1 MKKIKFMLMCMLA
14 MLTGF
19 SSCSS
24 SDDNDGNKPMT
35 NYVAISADG
44 NTIINEDDDE
54 EVKFNIL
61 IGNTLTADATINL
74 SLEENDDNVATI
86 SPSSTI
92 ALKAGAKTASFTV
105 KSNKKSLLKSDRV
118 LTVKATFSDAN
129 MKTDGKA
136 ATLTIKPDSDIPV
149 LTAEQ
154 QKLIEGYKQN
164 LNIDLTK
171 ILGKVKVDT
180 KVTFNDDDKIDI
192 NDNKDTR
199 SFSGVTIITLSE
211 KATADKPVL
220 KMVSNAMGM
229 AAFNYEMLRK
239 RTVEDTEFW
248 TQMPNGKAVMENI
261 NYDYNKET
269 FTMTLDGIE
278 VNPADMS
285 LKFTGSKV
293 TMYEEKITT
302 VPFDYTFSAWDRLK
316 AKADANKSFVVDD
329 GDTKTEVSV
338 KDIID
343 GGGSL
348 NPYSFFD
355 NTDIV
360 TDGEN
365 TDYTTIYVA
374 PTGKI
379 DFTSGKMTFA
389 FPWYLDNT
397 YGCQRVEATYTF
409 GN

>member
-1 MKKIKFMLMCMLA
+1 MKKFKFILMCMLA

-19 SSCSS
+19 SACSS
-24 SDDNDGNKPMT
+24 SDDNDGKQMT
-35 NYVAISADG
+35 NYVSISAAG
-44 NTIINEDDDE
+44 NNIINEDDDE

-74 SLEENDDNVATI
+74 SLEGNDDNVATLT
-86 SPSSTI
+86 PSTI

-136 ATLTIKPDSDIPV
+136 VTLTIKPDSDIPV

-192 NDNKDTR
+192 NDNNDTR

-229 AAFNYEMLRK
+229 AALNYEMLRK
-239 RTVEDTEFW
+239 KTVEDTEYW
-248 TQMPNGKAVMENI
+248 TQTPHGKAVMENI
-261 NYDYNKET
+261 NYDYNKEN

-278 VNPADMS
+278 VNPDMS

-293 TMYEEKITT
+293 NVYDVEITT

-316 AKADANKSFVVDD
+316 AMADANKSFVVDD
-329 GDTKTEVSV
+329 GDTRTEVSV

-355 NTDIV
+355 NTDV
-360 TDGEN
+360 VADGEETEYN
-365 TDYTTIYVA
+365 TIYVA

-379 DFTSGKMTFA
+379 DFTTGKMTFA
-389 FPWYLDNT
+389 FPWYLENT

>member
-1 MKKIKFMLMCMLA
+1 MKKITFMLMCMLA

-19 SSCSS
+19 SACSS
-24 SDDNDGNKPMT
+24 SDNDGDKQMT
-35 NYVAISADG
+35 NYVSISAEG
-44 NTIINEDDDE
+44 NNIINEDDDD

-74 SLEENDDNVATI
+74 SLEGNDDNVATL
-86 SPSSTI
+86 SSSTI

-136 ATLTIKPDSDIPV
+136 VTLTIKPDSDIPV

-171 ILGKVKVDT
+171 ILGKVKVET

-229 AAFNYEMLRK
+229 AALNYEMLRK
-239 RTVEDTEFW
+239 KTVEDTEYW
-248 TQMPNGKAVMENI
+248 TQMPYGKAVMEHI
-261 NYDYNKET
+261 NYDYKKEA

-278 VNPADMS
+278 VNTDMS

-293 TMYEEKITT
+293 NVLEEEITT

-316 AKADANKSFVVDD
+316 AMADANQSFVVDD
-329 GDTKTEVSV
+329 GDTRTEVPV
-338 KDIID
+338 QNIID

-355 NTDIV
+355 NTDVIA
-360 TDGEN
+360 DGEETEYKN
-365 TDYTTIYVA
+365 IYVA

-379 DFTSGKMTFA
+379 DFTTGKMTFA
-389 FPWYLDNT
+389 FPWYLENT
-397 YGCQRVEATYTF
+397 NGCQRVEATYTF

>member
-1 MKKIKFMLMCMLA
+1 MKKITFMLMCMLA

-19 SSCSS
+19 SACSS
-24 SDDNDGNKPMT
+24 SDDNDDNKQMT
-35 NYVAISADG
+35 NYVSISAEG
-44 NTIINEDDDE
+44 NNIINEDDDD

-61 IGNTLTADATINL
+61 IGNTLTADATISL
-74 SLEENDDNVATI
+74 SLEENDDNVATLI
-86 SPSSTI
+86 PSTI

-118 LTVKATFSDAN
+118 LTVKATFSDSN

-136 ATLTIKPDSDIPV
+136 VTLTIKPDSDIPV

-239 RTVEDTEFW
+239 RTVEDTEIW
-248 TQMPNGKAVMENI
+248 TQMPYSKAVMEHI

-278 VNPADMS
+278 VNPDMS

-293 TMYEEKITT
+293 TVYDEEITT

-316 AKADANKSFVVDD
+316 AMADANKSFVVDD
-329 GDTKTEVSV
+329 GETKTEVPV
-338 KDIID
+338 QDIID

-355 NTDIV
+355 NTDV
-360 TDGEN
+360 VADGEETEYN
-365 TDYTTIYVA
+365 TIYVA

-379 DFTSGKMTFA
+379 DFTTGKMIFA
-389 FPWYLDNT
+389 FPWYLENT

>member
-1 MKKIKFMLMCMLA
+1 MLA

-19 SSCSS
+19 SACSS
-24 SDDNDGNKPMT
+24 DNNDGDKPMT
-35 NYVAISADG
+35 NYVSISAEG
-44 NTIINEDDDE
+44 NNIINEDDDE

-74 SLEENDDNVATI
+74 SLEGNDDNVATLT
-86 SPSSTI
+86 PSTI

-118 LTVKATFSDAN
+118 LTVKAIFSDAN

-136 ATLTIKPDSDIPV
+136 VTLTIKPDSDIPV

-229 AAFNYEMLRK
+229 ATFNYEMLRK
-239 RTVEDTEFW
+239 RTVEDAENW
-248 TQMPNGKAVMENI
+248 TQMPYGKAVMENI

-278 VNPADMS
+278 VNPDMS
-285 LKFTGSKV
+285 LNFTGSKV
-293 TMYEEKITT
+293 NVYDAEITT

-316 AKADANKSFVVDD
+316 AMADANKSFVVDD
-329 GDTKTEVSV
+329 GETKTGVSV
-338 KDIID
+338 QDIID

-348 NPYSFFD
+348 NPYFFFD
-355 NTDIV
+355 NTDV
-360 TDGEN
+360 VADAEETEYN
-365 TDYTTIYVA
+365 TIYVA

-379 DFTSGKMTFA
+379 DFASSKMTFA

>member
-35 NYVAISADG
+35 NYVSISADG

-239 RTVEDTEFW
+239 RSVEDTENW
-248 TQMPNGKAVMENI
+248 TQMPYGKAVMENI

-278 VNPADMS
+278 VNTDMS

-293 TMYEEKITT
+293 TMYEEEITT

-316 AKADANKSFVVDD
+316 AKADANESFVVDE
-329 GDTKTEVSV
+329 GETKTEVSV
-338 KDIID
+338 QDIID

-355 NTDIV
+355 NTDV
-360 TDGEN
+360 VADGEE

-379 DFTSGKMTFA
+379 DFTNGKMTFA
-389 FPWYLDNT
+389 FPWYLENT

>member
-1 MKKIKFMLMCMLA
+1 MKKITFMLMCILA

-19 SSCSS
+19 SACSS
-24 SDDNDGNKPMT
+24 SDNDGDKPMT
-35 NYVAISADG
+35 NYVSISAEG
-44 NTIINEDDDE
+44 NNIINEDDDD

-61 IGNTLTADATINL
+61 IGNTLTADATISL
-74 SLEENDDNVATI
+74 SLEGNDDNVATLT
-86 SPSSTI
+86 PSTI
-92 ALKAGAKTASFTV
+92 SLKAGAKTASFTV

-136 ATLTIKPDSDIPV
+136 VTLTIKPDSDIPV

-180 KVTFNDDDKIDI
+180 KVTFNDDDKNDI

-239 RTVEDTEFW
+239 KTVEDTEFW
-248 TQMPNGKAVMENI
+248 TQMPFGRAVMENI

-278 VNPADMS
+278 VNQNMS

-293 TMYEEKITT
+293 NVLEEEITT
-302 VPFDYTFSAWDRLK
+302 VPFDYTFSAWNRLK
-316 AKADANKSFVVDD
+316 AMADANESFVVDE
-329 GDTKTEVSV
+329 GETKTKIPVQ
-338 KDIID
+338 DIID

-348 NPYSFFD
+348 NPYLFFD
-355 NTDIV
+355 NTDVIA
-360 TDGEN
+360 DGEETEYKN
-365 TDYTTIYVA
+365 IYVA

-379 DFTSGKMTFA
+379 DFTNGNMTFA
-389 FPWYLDNT
+389 FPWYLENT
-397 YGCQRVEATYTF
+397 TGCQRVEATYTF

>member
-1 MKKIKFMLMCMLA
+1 MKKITFMLMCMLA
-14 MLTGF
+14 ILTVF
-19 SSCSS
+19 SACSS
-24 SDDNDGNKPMT
+24 SDNDGDKPMT
-35 NYVAISADG
+35 NYVSISAEG
-44 NTIINEDDDE
+44 NNIINEDDDD

-74 SLEENDDNVATI
+74 SLEGNDDNVATL
-86 SPSSTI
+86 SPSTI

-118 LTVKATFSDAN
+118 LTVKATFSDVN

-136 ATLTIKPDSDIPV
+136 VTLTIKPDSDIPV

-192 NDNKDTR
+192 NNNQDTR

-239 RTVEDTEFW
+239 RTVEDTENW
-248 TQMPNGKAVMENI
+248 TQMPYGKAVMEHI

-278 VNPADMS
+278 VNQNMS

-293 TMYEEKITT
+293 NVLEEEITT

-316 AKADANKSFVVDD
+316 AMADANKSFVVDD

-338 KDIID
+338 QDIID

-355 NTDIV
+355 NTDV
-360 TDGEN
+360 VADGEETEYN
-365 TDYTTIYVA
+365 TIYIA

-389 FPWYLDNT
+389 FPWYLENT

>member
-1 MKKIKFMLMCMLA
+1 MKKITFMLMCMLA
-14 MLTGF
+14 ILTGF
-19 SSCSS
+19 SACSS
-24 SDDNDGNKPMT
+24 DNNDGDKQMT
-35 NYVAISADG
+35 NYVSISAAG
-44 NTIINEDDDE
+44 NNIINEDDDE

-61 IGNTLTADATINL
+61 IGNTLTADATINF
-74 SLEENDDNVATI
+74 SLEGNDDNVATLT
-86 SPSSTI
+86 PSTI

-136 ATLTIKPDSDIPV
+136 VTLTIKPDSDIPV

-239 RTVEDTEFW
+239 RTVEDAENW
-248 TQMPNGKAVMENI
+248 TQMPYGMAVMENI

-278 VNPADMS
+278 VNPADMT

-293 TMYEEKITT
+293 NVYDVEITT
-302 VPFDYTFSAWDRLK
+302 VPFDYTFSAWNRLK
-316 AKADANKSFVVDD
+316 AIADANQSFVVDD

-338 KDIID
+338 QDIID

-355 NTDIV
+355 NTDV
-360 TDGEN
+360 VADGEETEYN
-365 TDYTTIYVA
+365 TIYVA

-389 FPWYLDNT
+389 FPWYLENT
-397 YGCQRVEATYTF
+397 YGCQKVEATYTF

>member
-1 MKKIKFMLMCMLA
+1 MKKITFMLMCMLA

-19 SSCSS
+19 SACSS
-24 SDDNDGNKPMT
+24 DNNDGDKQMT
-35 NYVAISADG
+35 NYVSISAEG
-44 NTIINEDDDE
+44 NNIINEDDDE

-74 SLEENDDNVATI
+74 SLEGNDDNVATI
-86 SPSSTI
+86 SPSTI

-105 KSNKKSLLKSDRV
+105 KSNKMRLLKSDRV

-136 ATLTIKPDSDIPV
+136 VTLTIKPDSDIPV

-239 RTVEDTEFW
+239 KTVEDTEYY
-248 TQMPNGKAVMENI
+248 TQTPYGQAVMENI
-261 NYDYNKET
+261 KYDFNKET

-278 VNPADMS
+278 VNADMTLS
-285 LKFTGSKV
+285 FTGKK
-293 TMYEEKITT
+293 TNIYEVEITT
-302 VPFDYTFSAWDRLK
+302 VPFDYTFSAWTRLK
-316 AKADANKSFVVDD
+316 EMADAGKNFIVDD
-329 GDTKTEVSV
+329 GDSKTETPVQ
-338 KDIID
+338 DIID

-348 NPYSFFD
+348 NPYAFFD
-355 NTDIV
+355 NTDV
-360 TDGEN
+360 
-365 TDYTTIYVA
+365 VA
-374 PTGKI
+374 DAEKTEYKNIFVVPTGKI
-379 DFTSGKMTFA
+379 DFANGKMTFA
-389 FPWYLDNT
+389 FPWYLENA
-397 YGCQRVEATYTF
+397 YGCQKVEATYTF

>member
-1 MKKIKFMLMCMLA
+1 MKKITFMLMYMLA
-14 MLTGF
+14 LLTGF
-19 SSCSS
+19 SACSS
-24 SDDNDGNKPMT
+24 SDNDGDKPMT
-35 NYVAISADG
+35 NYVSISAEG
-44 NTIINEDDDE
+44 NNIINEDDDD

-74 SLEENDDNVATI
+74 SLEGNDDNVATL
-86 SPSSTI
+86 SPSTI
-92 ALKAGAKTASFTV
+92 SLKAGAKTASFTV

-136 ATLTIKPDSDIPV
+136 VTLTIKPDSDIPV

-239 RTVEDTEFW
+239 RTVEDTENW
-248 TQMPNGKAVMENI
+248 TQMPYGKAVMEHI

-278 VNPADMS
+278 VNQNMS

-293 TMYEEKITT
+293 NVLEEEITT

-316 AKADANKSFVVDD
+316 AMADANKPFVVDD

-338 KDIID
+338 QDIID

-355 NTDIV
+355 NTDV
-360 TDGEN
+360 VADGEETEYN
-365 TDYTTIYVA
+365 TIYIA

-389 FPWYLDNT
+389 FPWYLENT

>member
-1 MKKIKFMLMCMLA
+1 MKKITFMLMCMLA
-14 MLTGF
+14 ILTGF
-19 SSCSS
+19 NACSS
-24 SDDNDGNKPMT
+24 DNNDGDKQMT
-35 NYVAISADG
+35 NYVSISAAG

-74 SLEENDDNVATI
+74 SLEGNDDNVATLT
-86 SPSSTI
+86 PSTI

-129 MKTDGKA
+129 MKTDGKTV
-136 ATLTIKPDSDIPV
+136 TLTIKPDSDIPV

-171 ILGKVKVDT
+171 ILGKVKVAT
-180 KVTFNDDDKIDI
+180 KVTFNNDDKIDI

-239 RTVEDTEFW
+239 KTVEDTEYW
-248 TQMPNGKAVMENI
+248 TQTPYSKAVMENI
-261 NYDYNKET
+261 NYDYNKEA

-278 VNPADMS
+278 VNPADMT

-293 TMYEEKITT
+293 DLYGEEITT

-316 AKADANKSFVVDD
+316 AMADANKSFEVDE
-329 GDTKTEVSV
+329 GDTRTNVPVQE
-338 KDIID
+338 IID

-355 NTDIV
+355 NTDV
-360 TDGEN
+360 VADGEA
-365 TDYTTIYVA
+365 TDYKNIYVA

-389 FPWYLDNT
+389 FPWYLNDT

>member
-1 MKKIKFMLMCMLA
+1 MCMLA

-19 SSCSS
+19 SACSS
-24 SDDNDGNKPMT
+24 SDDNDGKQMT
-35 NYVAISADG
+35 NYVSISAAG
-44 NTIINEDDDE
+44 NNIINEDDDE

-74 SLEENDDNVATI
+74 SLEGNDDNVATLT
-86 SPSSTI
+86 PSTI

-136 ATLTIKPDSDIPV
+136 VTLTIKPDSDIPV

-171 ILGKVKVDT
+171 ILGKVKVAT

-239 RTVEDTEFW
+239 RTVEDAENW
-248 TQMPNGKAVMENI
+248 TQTPYGKAVMENI
-261 NYDYNKET
+261 NYDNRKET

-278 VNPADMS
+278 VNADMS

-293 TMYEEKITT
+293 TVYDEEITT

-316 AKADANKSFVVDD
+316 AMADANKSFEVDE
-329 GDTKTEVSV
+329 GDTRTNVPVQE
-338 KDIID
+338 IID

-355 NTDIV
+355 NTDV
-360 TDGEN
+360 VADGEETEYN
-365 TDYTTIYVA
+365 TIYVA

-389 FPWYLDNT
+389 FPWYLENT
-397 YGCQRVEATYTF
+397 YGCQKVEATYTF
-409 GN
+409 GD

>member
-1 MKKIKFMLMCMLA
+1 MKQFKFMLMCMLA

-19 SSCSS
+19 SACSS
-24 SDDNDGNKPMT
+24 SDDNDGDKQMT
-35 NYVAISADG
+35 NYVSISAEG
-44 NTIINEDDDE
+44 NNIINEDDDD

-61 IGNTLTADATINL
+61 IGNTLTADATISL
-74 SLEENDDNVATI
+74 SLEGNDDNVATLT
-86 SPSSTI
+86 PSTI
-92 ALKAGAKTASFTV
+92 SLKAGAKTASFTV

-136 ATLTIKPDSDIPV
+136 VTLTIKPDSDIPV

-180 KVTFNDDDKIDI
+180 KVTFNDDDKNDI

-239 RTVEDTEFW
+239 KTVEDTEFW
-248 TQMPNGKAVMENI
+248 TQMPFGRAVMENI

-278 VNPADMS
+278 VNPNMS

-293 TMYEEKITT
+293 NVLEEEITT
-302 VPFDYTFSAWDRLK
+302 VPFDYTFSAWNRLK
-316 AKADANKSFVVDD
+316 AMADANESFVVDD
-329 GDTKTEVSV
+329 GETKTNVSV
-338 KDIID
+338 QKIIE

-355 NTDIV
+355 NTDV
-360 TDGEN
+360 VADGEETEYKN
-365 TDYTTIYVA
+365 IYVA

-379 DFTSGKMTFA
+379 DFTTGKMTFA
-389 FPWYLDNT
+389 FPWYLENT

>member
-1 MKKIKFMLMCMLA
+1 MKKITFMLMCMLA

-19 SSCSS
+19 SACSS
-24 SDDNDGNKPMT
+24 SDNDGDKPMT
-35 NYVAISADG
+35 NYVSISAEG
-44 NTIINEDDDE
+44 NNIINEDDDD

-74 SLEENDDNVATI
+74 SLEGNDDNVATL
-86 SPSSTI
+86 SPSTI
-92 ALKAGAKTASFTV
+92 SLKAGAKTASFTV
-105 KSNKKSLLKSDRV
+105 KSNKKNLLKSDRV

-136 ATLTIKPDSDIPV
+136 VTLTIKPDSDIPV

-171 ILGKVKVDT
+171 ILGKVKVVT

-199 SFSGVTIITLSE
+199 PFSGVTIITLSE

-239 RTVEDTEFW
+239 KTVEDTEYW
-248 TQMPNGKAVMENI
+248 TQMPYGKAVMENI

-278 VNPADMS
+278 VNRDMS

-293 TMYEEKITT
+293 NVYDKEITT
-302 VPFDYTFSAWDRLK
+302 VPFDYTFSAWNRLK
-316 AKADANKSFVVDD
+316 AMADANESFVVDE
-329 GDTKTEVSV
+329 GETKTKVPV
-338 KDIID
+338 QDIID

-355 NTDIV
+355 NTDVIA
-360 TDGEN
+360 DGEETEYKN
-365 TDYTTIYVA
+365 IYVA

-379 DFTSGKMTFA
+379 DFTNGNMTFA
-389 FPWYLDNT
+389 FPWYLENT
-397 YGCQRVEATYTF
+397 NGCQRVEATYTF

>member
-24 SDDNDGNKPMT
+24 SEDNDGNKPMT

-44 NTIINEDDDE
+44 NNIINEDDDE

-74 SLEENDDNVATI
+74 SLEGNDDNVATLT
-86 SPSSTI
+86 PSTI

-239 RTVEDTEFW
+239 RTVEDTENW
-248 TQMPNGKAVMENI
+248 TLMPYGQAVMENI
-261 NYDYNKET
+261 NYNYNKET

-278 VNPADMS
+278 VNADMS

-293 TMYEEKITT
+293 TMYEEEITT

-316 AKADANKSFVVDD
+316 AMADANKSFVVDD

-338 KDIID
+338 QDIID

-360 TDGEN
+360 TDGEK

-389 FPWYLDNT
+389 FPWYLENT

>member
-1 MKKIKFMLMCMLA
+1 MKKITFMLMCMLA

-19 SSCSS
+19 SACTS
-24 SDDNDGNKPMT
+24 SDDNDGDKQMT
-35 NYVAISADG
+35 NYVSISAEG
-44 NTIINEDDDE
+44 NNIINEDDDD

-61 IGNTLTADATINL
+61 IGNTLTADATISL
-74 SLEENDDNVATI
+74 SLEGNDDNVATL
-86 SPSSTI
+86 SSSTI
-92 ALKAGAKTASFTV
+92 SLKAGAKTASFTV

-136 ATLTIKPDSDIPV
+136 VTLTIKPDSDIPV

-239 RTVEDTEFW
+239 RTIEDTEFW
-248 TQMPNGKAVMENI
+248 TQMPYSKAVMENI

-278 VNPADMS
+278 VNPEDMS

-293 TMYEEKITT
+293 TMYEVEITT

-316 AKADANKSFVVDD
+316 AMADANKSFVVDD
-329 GDTKTEVSV
+329 GDTRTEVPV
-338 KDIID
+338 QDIID

-355 NTDIV
+355 NTDV
-360 TDGEN
+360 VADGEGTVYN
-365 TDYTTIYVA
+365 TIYVA

-389 FPWYLDNT
+389 FPWYLENT
-397 YGCQRVEATYTF
+397 NGCQRVEATYTF

>member
-1 MKKIKFMLMCMLA
+1 MKKITFMLMCMLA

-19 SSCSS
+19 SACSS
-24 SDDNDGNKPMT
+24 DNNDGDKQMT
-35 NYVAISADG
+35 NYVSISAEG
-44 NTIINEDDDE
+44 NNIINEDDDN

-74 SLEENDDNVATI
+74 SLEGNDDNVATLT
-86 SPSSTI
+86 PSTI

-118 LTVKATFSDAN
+118 LTVKATFSDSN
-129 MKTDGKA
+129 MKADGKA
-136 ATLTIKPDSDIPV
+136 ITLTIKPDSDIPV

-171 ILGKVKVDT
+171 ILGKVNVET
-180 KVTFNDDDKIDI
+180 LVTFNDDDKIDI
-192 NDNKDTR
+192 NDNKETR

-239 RTVEDTEFW
+239 KTVEDTEYY
-248 TQMPNGKAVMENI
+248 TQTPYGQAVMENI
-261 NYDYNKET
+261 KYDFNKET

-278 VNPADMS
+278 VNADMTLS
-285 LKFTGSKV
+285 FTDKK
-293 TMYEEKITT
+293 TTIYEEEITT
-302 VPFDYTFSAWDRLK
+302 VPFDYTFSAWTRLK
-316 AKADANKSFVVDD
+316 EMADAGQSFIVDD
-329 GDTKTEVSV
+329 GDSKTETPVQN
-338 KDIID
+338 IID
-343 GGGSL
+343 GGGTL
-348 NPYSFFD
+348 NPYAFFD
-355 NTDIV
+355 NIDV
-360 TDGEN
+360 
-365 TDYTTIYVA
+365 VA
-374 PTGKI
+374 DAEKTEYKNIFVVPTGKI
-379 DFTSGKMTFA
+379 DFANGKMTFA
-389 FPWYLDNT
+389 FPWYLENA
-397 YGCQRVEATYTF
+397 YGCQKVEATYTF

>member
-1 MKKIKFMLMCMLA
+1 MKKITFMLMCMLA
-14 MLTGF
+14 LLTGF
-19 SSCSS
+19 SACSS
-24 SDDNDGNKPMT
+24 SDNDGDKPMT
-35 NYVAISADG
+35 NYVSISAEG
-44 NTIINEDDDE
+44 NNIINEDDDD

-74 SLEENDDNVATI
+74 SLEGNDDNVATL
-86 SPSSTI
+86 SPSTI
-92 ALKAGAKTASFTV
+92 SLKAGAKTASFTV

-136 ATLTIKPDSDIPV
+136 VTLTIKPDSDIPV

-192 NDNKDTR
+192 NNNKDTR

-239 RTVEDTEFW
+239 RTVEDAENW
-248 TQMPNGKAVMENI
+248 TQMPYGKAVMENI
-261 NYDYNKET
+261 NYNNKKET

-278 VNPADMS
+278 VNADMS

-293 TMYEEKITT
+293 NVYDKEITT

-316 AKADANKSFVVDD
+316 AMADANKSFVVDE
-329 GDTKTEVSV
+329 GDTKTEVPV
-338 KDIID
+338 QDIID

-355 NTDIV
+355 NTDV
-360 TDGEN
+360 VADGEKTEYKN
-365 TDYTTIYVA
+365 IYVA

-379 DFTSGKMTFA
+379 DFTTGKMTFA
-389 FPWYLDNT
+389 FPWYLENT

>member
-1 MKKIKFMLMCMLA
+1 MKKFKFILMCMLA

-19 SSCSS
+19 SACSS
-24 SDDNDGNKPMT
+24 SDDNDGKQMT
-35 NYVAISADG
+35 NYVSISAAG
-44 NTIINEDDDE
+44 NNIINEDDDE

-74 SLEENDDNVATI
+74 SLEGNDDNVATLT
-86 SPSSTI
+86 PSTI

-136 ATLTIKPDSDIPV
+136 VTLTIKPDSDIPV

-171 ILGKVKVDT
+171 ILGKVKVAT

-239 RTVEDTEFW
+239 RTVEDAENW
-248 TQMPNGKAVMENI
+248 TQTPYGKAVMENI
-261 NYDYNKET
+261 NYDNKKET

-278 VNPADMS
+278 VNADMS

-293 TMYEEKITT
+293 TVYDEEITT

-316 AKADANKSFVVDD
+316 AMADAKESFVVDE
-329 GDTKTEVSV
+329 GETKTEVPV
-338 KDIID
+338 QDIID

-355 NTDIV
+355 NTDV
-360 TDGEN
+360 VADGEETEYN
-365 TDYTTIYVA
+365 TIYVA

-379 DFTSGKMTFA
+379 DFTTGKMTFA
-389 FPWYLDNT
+389 FPWYLENT

>member
-1 MKKIKFMLMCMLA
+1 MKKITFMLMCMLA

-19 SSCSS
+19 SACSS
-24 SDDNDGNKPMT
+24 SDDNDGDKQMT
-35 NYVAISADG
+35 NYVSISAEG
-44 NTIINEDDDE
+44 NNIINEDDDE

-61 IGNTLTADATINL
+61 IGNTLTADATISL
-74 SLEENDDNVATI
+74 SLEGNDDNVATL
-86 SPSSTI
+86 SSSTI
-92 ALKAGAKTASFTV
+92 SLKAGAKTASFTI

-136 ATLTIKPDSDIPV
+136 VTLTIKPDSDIPV

-171 ILGKVKVDT
+171 ILGKVKVVT

-239 RTVEDTEFW
+239 KTVEDTEFW
-248 TQMPNGKAVMENI
+248 TQMPFGRAVMENI

-278 VNPADMS
+278 VNPNMS

-293 TMYEEKITT
+293 NVLEEEITT
-302 VPFDYTFSAWDRLK
+302 VPFDYTFSAWNRLK
-316 AKADANKSFVVDD
+316 AMADANESFVVDD
-329 GDTKTEVSV
+329 GETKTNVSV
-338 KDIID
+338 QKIIE

-355 NTDIV
+355 NTDV
-360 TDGEN
+360 VADGEETEYN
-365 TDYTTIYVA
+365 TIYIA

-389 FPWYLDNT
+389 FPWYLENT

>member
-1 MKKIKFMLMCMLA
+1 
-14 MLTGF
+14 
-19 SSCSS
+19 
-24 SDDNDGNKPMT
+24 
-35 NYVAISADG
+35 
-44 NTIINEDDDE
+44 
-54 EVKFNIL
+54 
-61 IGNTLTADATINL
+61 
-74 SLEENDDNVATI
+74 
-86 SPSSTI
+86 
-92 ALKAGAKTASFTV
+92 
-105 KSNKKSLLKSDRV
+105 
-118 LTVKATFSDAN
+118 

-239 RTVEDTEFW
+239 RTVEDTENW
-248 TQMPNGKAVMENI
+248 TQMPYGKAVMEHI

-278 VNPADMS
+278 VNTDMS

-293 TMYEEKITT
+293 TMYEEEITT

-316 AKADANKSFVVDD
+316 AMADANKSFVVDD

-338 KDIID
+338 QDIID

-389 FPWYLDNT
+389 FPWYLENT

>member
-1 MKKIKFMLMCMLA
+1 MKKITFMLMCILA

-19 SSCSS
+19 SACSS
-24 SDDNDGNKPMT
+24 SDNDGDKPMT
-35 NYVAISADG
+35 NYVSISAEG
-44 NTIINEDDDE
+44 NNIINEDDDD

-74 SLEENDDNVATI
+74 SLEGNDDNVATL
-86 SPSSTI
+86 SSSTI
-92 ALKAGAKTASFTV
+92 SLKAGAKTASFTV

-136 ATLTIKPDSDIPV
+136 VTLTIKPDSDIPV

-171 ILGKVKVDT
+171 ILGKVKVET

-229 AAFNYEMLRK
+229 AALNYEMLRK
-239 RTVEDTEFW
+239 KTVEDTEYW
-248 TQMPNGKAVMENI
+248 TQMPYGKAVMEHI
-261 NYDYNKET
+261 NYDYKKEA

-278 VNPADMS
+278 VNTDMS

-293 TMYEEKITT
+293 NVLEEEITT

-316 AKADANKSFVVDD
+316 AMADANQSFVVDD
-329 GDTKTEVSV
+329 GDTRTEVPV
-338 KDIID
+338 QNIID

-355 NTDIV
+355 NTDV
-360 TDGEN
+360 VADAEKTEYKN
-365 TDYTTIYVA
+365 IYVA

-389 FPWYLDNT
+389 FPWYLENT
-397 YGCQRVEATYTF
+397 NGCQRVEATYTF

>member
-1 MKKIKFMLMCMLA
+1 MKKITFMLMCMLA

-19 SSCSS
+19 SACSS
-24 SDDNDGNKPMT
+24 SDNDDDKPMT
-35 NYVAISADG
+35 NYVSISAEG
-44 NTIINEDDDE
+44 NNIINEDDDE

-61 IGNTLTADATINL
+61 IGNTLTADATISL
-74 SLEENDDNVATI
+74 SLEGNDDNVATLT
-86 SPSSTI
+86 PSTI

-136 ATLTIKPDSDIPV
+136 VTLTIKPDSDIPV

-192 NDNKDTR
+192 NNNNDTR

-248 TQMPNGKAVMENI
+248 TQMPYSKAVMENI

-293 TMYEEKITT
+293 TMYEEEITT

-316 AKADANKSFVVDD
+316 AMADANKSFVVDD

-338 KDIID
+338 QDIID

-355 NTDIV
+355 NTDV
-360 TDGEN
+360 VKDAEETGYKN
-365 TDYTTIYVA
+365 IYVA

-379 DFTSGKMTFA
+379 DFANGKMTFA
-389 FPWYLDNT
+389 FPWYLENT
-397 YGCQRVEATYTF
+397 SGCQRVEATYTF

>member
-1 MKKIKFMLMCMLA
+1 MCMLA

-19 SSCSS
+19 SACSS
-24 SDDNDGNKPMT
+24 SDDNDGKQMT
-35 NYVAISADG
+35 NYVSISAAG
-44 NTIINEDDDE
+44 NNIINEDDDE

-74 SLEENDDNVATI
+74 SLEGNDDNVATLT
-86 SPSSTI
+86 PSTI

-136 ATLTIKPDSDIPV
+136 VTLTIKPDSDIPV

-171 ILGKVKVDT
+171 ILGKVKVVT

-239 RTVEDTEFW
+239 KTVEDTEFW
-248 TQMPNGKAVMENI
+248 TQMPFGRAVMENI

-278 VNPADMS
+278 VNPNMS

-293 TMYEEKITT
+293 NVLEEEITT
-302 VPFDYTFSAWDRLK
+302 VPFDYTFSAWNRLK
-316 AKADANKSFVVDD
+316 AMADANESFVVDD
-329 GDTKTEVSV
+329 GETKTNVSV
-338 KDIID
+338 QKIIE

-355 NTDIV
+355 NTDV
-360 TDGEN
+360 VADGEETEYKN
-365 TDYTTIYVA
+365 IYVA

-379 DFTSGKMTFA
+379 DFTTGKMTFA
-389 FPWYLDNT
+389 FPWYLENT
-397 YGCQRVEATYTF
+397 YGCQKVEATYTF

>member
-1 MKKIKFMLMCMLA
+1 MKKFKFILMCMLA

-19 SSCSS
+19 SACSS
-24 SDDNDGNKPMT
+24 SDDNDGKQMT
-35 NYVAISADG
+35 NYVSISAAG
-44 NTIINEDDDE
+44 NNIINEDDDE

-74 SLEENDDNVATI
+74 SLEGNDDNVATLT
-86 SPSSTI
+86 PSTI

-136 ATLTIKPDSDIPV
+136 VTLTIKPDSDIPV

-171 ILGKVKVDT
+171 ILGKVKVAT
-180 KVTFNDDDKIDI
+180 KVTFNNDDKIDI

-239 RTVEDTEFW
+239 RTVEDAENW
-248 TQMPNGKAVMENI
+248 TQTPYGKAVMENI
-261 NYDYNKET
+261 NYDNKKET

-278 VNPADMS
+278 VNADMS

-293 TMYEEKITT
+293 TVYDEEITT

-316 AKADANKSFVVDD
+316 AMADAKESFVVDE
-329 GDTKTEVSV
+329 GETKTEVPV
-338 KDIID
+338 QDIID

-355 NTDIV
+355 NTDV
-360 TDGEN
+360 VADGKE
-365 TDYTTIYVA
+365 TEYKTIYVA

-389 FPWYLDNT
+389 FPWYLENT
-397 YGCQRVEATYTF
+397 YGCQKVEATYTF

>member
-1 MKKIKFMLMCMLA
+1 MKKITFMLMCMLA

-19 SSCSS
+19 SACSS
-24 SDDNDGNKPMT
+24 SDNDGDKPMT
-35 NYVAISADG
+35 NYVSISAEG
-44 NTIINEDDDE
+44 NNIINEDDDD

-74 SLEENDDNVATI
+74 SLEGNDDNVATL
-86 SPSSTI
+86 SPSTI
-92 ALKAGAKTASFTV
+92 SLKAGAKTASFTV
-105 KSNKKSLLKSDRV
+105 KSNKKRLLKSDRV
-118 LTVKATFSDAN
+118 LTVKATFSDVN

-136 ATLTIKPDSDIPV
+136 VTLTIKPDSDIPV

-239 RTVEDTEFW
+239 KTVEDTEYW
-248 TQMPNGKAVMENI
+248 TQMPYGKAVMEHI

-278 VNPADMS
+278 VNPDMS

-293 TMYEEKITT
+293 NVYDKEITT
-302 VPFDYTFSAWDRLK
+302 VPFDYTFSAWNRLK
-316 AKADANKSFVVDD
+316 AMADANESFVVDE
-329 GDTKTEVSV
+329 GETKTKVPV
-338 KDIID
+338 QDIID
-343 GGGSL
+343 RGGSL

-355 NTDIV
+355 NTDVIA
-360 TDGEN
+360 DGEETEYKN
-365 TDYTTIYVA
+365 IYVA
-374 PTGKI
+374 PTGTI

-389 FPWYLDNT
+389 FPWYLENT
-397 YGCQRVEATYTF
+397 NGCQRVEATYTF

>member
-1 MKKIKFMLMCMLA
+1 MKKFKFILMCMLA

-19 SSCSS
+19 SACSS
-24 SDDNDGNKPMT
+24 SDDNDGKQMT
-35 NYVAISADG
+35 NYVSISAAG
-44 NTIINEDDDE
+44 NNIINEDDDE

-74 SLEENDDNVATI
+74 SLEGNDDNVATLT
-86 SPSSTI
+86 SSTI

-192 NDNKDTR
+192 NNNNDTR

-211 KATADKPVL
+211 KATANKPVL

-248 TQMPNGKAVMENI
+248 TQMPYSKAVMENI

-278 VNPADMS
+278 VNADMS

-293 TMYEEKITT
+293 TMYEEEITT

-316 AKADANKSFVVDD
+316 AMADANKSFVVND

-338 KDIID
+338 QDIID

-355 NTDIV
+355 NTDV
-360 TDGEN
+360 VKDAEETGYKN
-365 TDYTTIYVA
+365 IYVA

-379 DFTSGKMTFA
+379 DFANGKMTFA
-389 FPWYLDNT
+389 FPWYLENT
-397 YGCQRVEATYTF
+397 SGCQRVEATYTF

>member
-1 MKKIKFMLMCMLA
+1 MKKITFMLMCMLA

-19 SSCSS
+19 SACSS
-24 SDDNDGNKPMT
+24 SDNDGDKPMT
-35 NYVAISADG
+35 NYVLISAEG
-44 NTIINEDDDE
+44 NNIINEDDDE

-74 SLEENDDNVATI
+74 SLEGNDDNVATL
-86 SPSSTI
+86 SSSTI
-92 ALKAGAKTASFTV
+92 SLKAGAKTASFTV

-136 ATLTIKPDSDIPV
+136 VTLTIKPDSDIPV

-192 NDNKDTR
+192 NNNKDTR

-239 RTVEDTEFW
+239 RTVEDAENW
-248 TQMPNGKAVMENI
+248 TQMPYGKAVMENI
-261 NYDYNKET
+261 NYDNKKET

-278 VNPADMS
+278 VNADMS

-293 TMYEEKITT
+293 NVYDKEITT

-316 AKADANKSFVVDD
+316 AMADANKSFVVDE
-329 GDTKTEVSV
+329 GDTKTEVPV
-338 KDIID
+338 QDIID

-355 NTDIV
+355 NTDV
-360 TDGEN
+360 VADGEKTEYKN
-365 TDYTTIYVA
+365 IYVA

-379 DFTSGKMTFA
+379 DFTTGKMTFA
-389 FPWYLDNT
+389 FPWYLENT

>member
-1 MKKIKFMLMCMLA
+1 MKKITFMLMCILA

-19 SSCSS
+19 SACSS
-24 SDDNDGNKPMT
+24 SDNDGDKPMT
-35 NYVAISADG
+35 NYVSISAEG
-44 NTIINEDDDE
+44 NNIINEDDDD

-74 SLEENDDNVATI
+74 SLEGNDDNVATL
-86 SPSSTI
+86 SSSTI
-92 ALKAGAKTASFTV
+92 SLKAGAKTASFTV

-136 ATLTIKPDSDIPV
+136 VTLTIKPDSDIPV

-171 ILGKVKVDT
+171 ILGKVKVET

-229 AAFNYEMLRK
+229 AALNYEMLRK
-239 RTVEDTEFW
+239 KTVEDTEYW
-248 TQMPNGKAVMENI
+248 TQMPYGKAVMEHI
-261 NYDYNKET
+261 NYDYKKEA

-278 VNPADMS
+278 VNTDMS

-293 TMYEEKITT
+293 NVLEEEITT

-316 AKADANKSFVVDD
+316 AMADANQSFVVDD
-329 GDTKTEVSV
+329 GDTRTEVPV
-338 KDIID
+338 QNIID

-355 NTDIV
+355 NTDVIA
-360 TDGEN
+360 DGEETEYKN
-365 TDYTTIYVA
+365 IYVA

-379 DFTSGKMTFA
+379 DFTTGKMTFA
-389 FPWYLDNT
+389 FPWYLENT
-397 YGCQRVEATYTF
+397 NGCQRVEATYTF

>member
-1 MKKIKFMLMCMLA
+1 MKKITFMLMCMLA

-19 SSCSS
+19 SACSS
-24 SDDNDGNKPMT
+24 SDNDGDKQMT
-35 NYVAISADG
+35 NYVSISAEG
-44 NTIINEDDDE
+44 NNIINEDDDD

-61 IGNTLTADATINL
+61 IGNTLTADATISL
-74 SLEENDDNVATI
+74 SLEGNDDNVATL
-86 SPSSTI
+86 SPSTI
-92 ALKAGAKTASFTV
+92 SLKAGAKTASFTV

-129 MKTDGKA
+129 MKTDGKVV
-136 ATLTIKPDSDIPV
+136 TLTIKPDSDIPV

-229 AAFNYEMLRK
+229 ATLNYEMLRK
-239 RTVEDTEFW
+239 KTVEDTEYW
-248 TQMPNGKAVMENI
+248 TQMPYGKAVMENI

-278 VNPADMS
+278 VNTDMS

-293 TMYEEKITT
+293 NVYDKEITT
-302 VPFDYTFSAWDRLK
+302 VPFDYTFSAWNRLK
-316 AKADANKSFVVDD
+316 AMADANESFVVDE
-329 GDTKTEVSV
+329 GETKTKVPV
-338 KDIID
+338 QDIID

-355 NTDIV
+355 NTDVIA
-360 TDGEN
+360 DGEETEYKN
-365 TDYTTIYVA
+365 IYVA

-379 DFTSGKMTFA
+379 DFTTGKMTFA
-389 FPWYLDNT
+389 FPWYLENT
-397 YGCQRVEATYTF
+397 NGCQRVEATYTF

>member
-1 MKKIKFMLMCMLA
+1 MKKITFMLMCMLA

-44 NTIINEDDDE
+44 NNIINEDDDD

-61 IGNTLTADATINL
+61 IGNTLTADATISL
-74 SLEENDDNVATI
+74 SLEGNDDNVATLT
-86 SPSSTI
+86 PSTV

-239 RTVEDTEFW
+239 RTVEDAENW
-248 TQMPNGKAVMENI
+248 TQMPYGKAVMENI
-261 NYDYNKET
+261 NYNYNKET

-316 AKADANKSFVVDD
+316 AKADANESFVVDE
-329 GDTKTEVSV
+329 GETKTKVSV
-338 KDIID
+338 QDIID

-355 NTDIV
+355 NTDV
-360 TDGEN
+360 VADGEE

>member
-1 MKKIKFMLMCMLA
+1 MKKITFMLMCMLA

-19 SSCSS
+19 SACSS
-24 SDDNDGNKPMT
+24 SDNDGDKPMT
-35 NYVAISADG
+35 NYVSISAEG
-44 NTIINEDDDE
+44 NNIINEDDDD

-74 SLEENDDNVATI
+74 SLEGNDDNVATL
-86 SPSSTI
+86 SSSTI
-92 ALKAGAKTASFTV
+92 SLKAGTKTASFTV

-136 ATLTIKPDSDIPV
+136 VTLTIKPDSDIPV

-171 ILGKVKVDT
+171 ILGKVKVET

-239 RTVEDTEFW
+239 KTVEDTEYW
-248 TQMPNGKAVMENI
+248 TQMPYGKAVMENI

-278 VNPADMS
+278 VNPEDMS

-293 TMYEEKITT
+293 TMYEEEITT

-316 AKADANKSFVVDD
+316 AMADANKSFVVDE
-329 GDTKTEVSV
+329 GETKTKVPV
-338 KDIID
+338 QDIID

-355 NTDIV
+355 NTDV
-360 TDGEN
+360 VADAEKTEYKN
-365 TDYTTIYVA
+365 IYVA

-389 FPWYLDNT
+389 FPWYLENT
-397 YGCQRVEATYTF
+397 SGCQRVEATYTF

>member
-1 MKKIKFMLMCMLA
+1 MKKITFMLMCILA

-19 SSCSS
+19 SACSS
-24 SDDNDGNKPMT
+24 SDNNGDKPMT
-35 NYVAISADG
+35 NYVSISAEG
-44 NTIINEDDDE
+44 NNIINEDDDD

-74 SLEENDDNVATI
+74 SLEGNDDNVATL
-86 SPSSTI
+86 SPSTI
-92 ALKAGAKTASFTV
+92 SLKAGAKTASFTV
-105 KSNKKSLLKSDRV
+105 KSNKKRLLKSDRV

-136 ATLTIKPDSDIPV
+136 VTLTIKPDSDIPV

-239 RTVEDTEFW
+239 RTVEDTENW
-248 TQMPNGKAVMENI
+248 TQMPYGKAVMEHI

-278 VNPADMS
+278 VNQNMS

-293 TMYEEKITT
+293 NVLEEEITT

-316 AKADANKSFVVDD
+316 AMADANKPFVVDD

-338 KDIID
+338 QDIID

-355 NTDIV
+355 NTDV
-360 TDGEN
+360 VADGEETEYN
-365 TDYTTIYVA
+365 TIYIA

-389 FPWYLDNT
+389 FPWYLENT

>member
-1 MKKIKFMLMCMLA
+1 MKKITFMLMCMLA

-19 SSCSS
+19 SACSS
-24 SDDNDGNKPMT
+24 SDNDGDKQMT
-35 NYVAISADG
+35 NYVSISAEG
-44 NTIINEDDDE
+44 NNIINEDDDE

-61 IGNTLTADATINL
+61 IGNTLTADATISL
-74 SLEENDDNVATI
+74 SLEGNDDNVATL
-86 SPSSTI
+86 SSSTI
-92 ALKAGAKTASFTV
+92 SLKAGAKTASFTI

-136 ATLTIKPDSDIPV
+136 VTLTIKPDSDIPV

-171 ILGKVKVDT
+171 ILGKVKVVT

-239 RTVEDTEFW
+239 KTVEDTEFW
-248 TQMPNGKAVMENI
+248 TQMPFGRAVMENI

-278 VNPADMS
+278 VNPNMS

-293 TMYEEKITT
+293 NVLEEEITT
-302 VPFDYTFSAWDRLK
+302 VPFDYTFSAWNRLK
-316 AKADANKSFVVDD
+316 AMADANESFVVDD
-329 GDTKTEVSV
+329 GETKTNVSV
-338 KDIID
+338 QKIIE

-355 NTDIV
+355 NTDV
-360 TDGEN
+360 VADGEETEYKN
-365 TDYTTIYVA
+365 IYVA

-379 DFTSGKMTFA
+379 DFTTGKMTFA
-389 FPWYLDNT
+389 FPWYLENT

>member
-1 MKKIKFMLMCMLA
+1 MKKFKFMLMCMLA

-19 SSCSS
+19 SACSS
-24 SDDNDGNKPMT
+24 SDDNDGDKQMT
-35 NYVAISADG
+35 NYVSISAEG
-44 NTIINEDDDE
+44 NNIINEDDDD

-61 IGNTLTADATINL
+61 IGNTLTADATISL
-74 SLEENDDNVATI
+74 SLEGNDDNVATLT
-86 SPSSTI
+86 PSTI
-92 ALKAGAKTASFTV
+92 SLKAGAKTASFTV

-180 KVTFNDDDKIDI
+180 KVTFNDDDKIEI

-248 TQMPNGKAVMENI
+248 TQMPYSKAVMENI

-278 VNPADMS
+278 VNADMS

-293 TMYEEKITT
+293 TMYEEEITT

-316 AKADANKSFVVDD
+316 AMADANKSFVVDD
-329 GDTKTEVSV
+329 GETKTEVPV
-338 KDIID
+338 QDIID

-355 NTDIV
+355 NTDVV

-365 TDYTTIYVA
+365 TDYTAIYIA

-379 DFTSGKMTFA
+379 DFTTGKMTFA
-389 FPWYLDNT
+389 FPWYLENT
-397 YGCQRVEATYTF
+397 NGCQRVEATYTF

>member
-1 MKKIKFMLMCMLA
+1 MKKITFMLMCMLA

-19 SSCSS
+19 SACSS
-24 SDDNDGNKPMT
+24 SDNDGDKPMT
-35 NYVAISADG
+35 NYVSISAEG
-44 NTIINEDDDE
+44 NNIINEDDDD

-74 SLEENDDNVATI
+74 SLEGNDDNVATLT
-86 SPSSTI
+86 PSTI

-129 MKTDGKA
+129 MKIDGKA
-136 ATLTIKPDSDIPV
+136 VTLTIKPDSDIPV

-192 NDNKDTR
+192 NNNKDTR

-239 RTVEDTEFW
+239 KTVEDTEYW
-248 TQMPNGKAVMENI
+248 TQMPYGKAVMENI

-278 VNPADMS
+278 VNTDMS

-293 TMYEEKITT
+293 NVYDKEITT
-302 VPFDYTFSAWDRLK
+302 VPFDYTFSAWNRLK
-316 AKADANKSFVVDD
+316 AMADANESFVVDE
-329 GDTKTEVSV
+329 GETKTKVPV
-338 KDIID
+338 QNIID

-348 NPYSFFD
+348 NPYLFFD
-355 NTDIV
+355 NTDVIA
-360 TDGEN
+360 DGEETEYKN
-365 TDYTTIYVA
+365 IYVA

-379 DFTSGKMTFA
+379 DFTTGKMTFA
-389 FPWYLDNT
+389 FPWYLENT
-397 YGCQRVEATYTF
+397 NGCQRVEATYTF

>member
-1 MKKIKFMLMCMLA
+1 MKKITFMLICMLA

-19 SSCSS
+19 SACSS
-24 SDDNDGNKPMT
+24 SDDNDGDKQMT
-35 NYVAISADG
+35 NYVSISAEG
-44 NTIINEDDDE
+44 NNIINEDDDD

-61 IGNTLTADATINL
+61 IGNTLTADATISL
-74 SLEENDDNVATI
+74 SLEGNDDNVATL
-86 SPSSTI
+86 SPSTI
-92 ALKAGAKTASFTV
+92 SLKAGAKTASFTV

-136 ATLTIKPDSDIPV
+136 VTLTIKPDSDIPV

-239 RTVEDTEFW
+239 RTVEDTENW
-248 TQMPNGKAVMENI
+248 TQMPYGKAVMENI

-278 VNPADMS
+278 VNPDMS

-293 TMYEEKITT
+293 NVYDVEITT

-316 AKADANKSFVVDD
+316 TMADANKSFVVDD
-329 GDTKTEVSV
+329 GETKTNVPV
-338 KDIID
+338 QDIIE

-355 NTDIV
+355 NTDV
-360 TDGEN
+360 VADGEE
-365 TDYTTIYVA
+365 TGYTTIYIA

-379 DFTSGKMTFA
+379 DFTTGKMTFA

>member
-1 MKKIKFMLMCMLA
+1 MKKITFMLMCMLA

-19 SSCSS
+19 SACSS
-24 SDDNDGNKPMT
+24 SDNDGDKPMT
-35 NYVAISADG
+35 NYVSISAEG
-44 NTIINEDDDE
+44 NNIINEDDDE

-74 SLEENDDNVATI
+74 SLEGNDDNVATL
-86 SPSSTI
+86 SPSTI
-92 ALKAGAKTASFTV
+92 SLKAGAKTASFTV

-136 ATLTIKPDSDIPV
+136 VTLTIKPDSDIPV

-171 ILGKVKVDT
+171 ILGKVKVET

-248 TQMPNGKAVMENI
+248 TQMPYSKAVMENI
-261 NYDYNKET
+261 NYNYNKET

-316 AKADANKSFVVDD
+316 AKADANESFVVDD
-329 GDTKTEVSV
+329 GETKTKVSV
-338 KDIID
+338 QDIID

-355 NTDIV
+355 NTDV
-360 TDGEN
+360 VADAEETGYRN
-365 TDYTTIYVA
+365 IYIA
-374 PTGKI
+374 PTGQI

-389 FPWYLDNT
+389 FPWYLENT
-397 YGCQRVEATYTF
+397 NGCQRVEATYTF